1 MTDIKDNAVQSLTKL
16 KDSLFNQINY
26 DNDLLS
32 KYGWNTPAIDRED
45 ICLQIEFIIKI
56 IENSKIEMTEDEYIY
71 RSISYIPSRVDKIIG
86 NTLPYISNG
95 NAGGA
100 FPALFEFISWLFF
113 SLNPLVGWKNFKHPE
128 AMPKKIA
135 NRIDALNK
143 RISAIEPEQKL
154 LENKIKLINEAT
166 AAADELPESLETLQA
181 AKKDAV
187 LAREQA
193 ERSSIR
199 ADENAQKIKNIL
211 DSLEAMEVRAKE
223 ILEKSEQALR
233 SSTSVGLAAA
243 FSNRANTLNASIRWW
258 VAGLTSALL
267 IGAVAAYYRIDF
279 LGKIIS
285 GDEPNWGVLIMHLLL
300 SAMSIGGP
308 LWFAWMATSQITY
321 RFKLAEDY
329 YFKSSVATAYEGY
342 RKEAAS
348 IDENFTH
355 RLFGSALDRLDEAPM
370 RVMDQK
376 ISSSPLHDLLET
388 DAFKA
393 AVDKFPD
400 LGKAVG
406 DVLGKKK
413 SGSRNRGADTDSI
426 PEKDSKEMSE

>member
-1 MTDIKDNAVQSLTKL
+1 MTDIKNNAIQSLAKL
-16 KDSLFNQINY
+16 KDNLHKILSD

-45 ICLQIEFIIKI
+45 ICLQIDFIIKI
-56 IENSKIEMTEDEYIY
+56 IDNTKIELTDDDDYVF
-71 RSISYIPSRVDKIIG
+71 RSLSDIPLRVDKIIG

-100 FPALFEFISWLFF
+100 FPALFEFINWLFF
-113 SLNPLVGWKNFKHPE
+113 SLNPLIGWVNFKHPE

-181 AKKDAV
+181 AKKDAT

-211 DSLEAMEVRAKE
+211 DSLGEVEVRAKE
-223 ILEKSEQALR
+223 VLEKSEQALR

-243 FSNRANTLNASIRWW
+243 FSNRANALNASIRWW
-258 VAGLTSALL
+258 VAGLTAALL
-267 IGAVAAYYRIDF
+267 IGAIAAYYRIDF
-279 LGKIIS
+279 LGKIIA

-308 LWFAWMATSQITY
+308 LWFAWMATNQITY

-329 YFKSSVATAYEGY
+329 SFKSSVATAYEGY

-388 DAFKA
+388 DAFKT

-406 DVLGKKK
+406 DVLKKK
-413 SGSRNRGADTDSI
+413 SGSRNKGADMDST
-426 PEKDSKEMSE
+426 PEKDPKDTSE

>member
-1 MTDIKDNAVQSLTKL
+1 M
-16 KDSLFNQINY
+16 F
-26 DNDLLS
+26 
-32 KYGWNTPAIDRED
+32 
-45 ICLQIEFIIKI
+45 
-56 IENSKIEMTEDEYIY
+56 
-71 RSISYIPSRVDKIIG
+71 RSISDIPVRVDRIIN

-95 NAGGA
+95 HAGNAL
-100 FPALFEFISWLFF
+100 PAVLDFINWLFF
-113 SLNPLVGWKNFKHPE
+113 SLNPLIGWVNFKHPE

-143 RISAIEPEQKL
+143 RISAIEPEQKS

-181 AKKDAV
+181 AKKDAT

-199 ADENAQKIKNIL
+199 ADENAQKIKIIL
-211 DSLEAMEVRAKE
+211 NSLEEVEIRAKE
-223 ILEKSEQALR
+223 VLEKSELALR

-243 FSNRANTLNASIRWW
+243 FSNRANALNASIRWW
-258 VAGLTSALL
+258 VAGLTGALL
-267 IGAVAAYYRIDF
+267 IGAIAAYYRIDF

-285 GDEPNWGVLIMHLLL
+285 GDDPNWGVLIMHLLL

-329 YFKSSVATAYEGY
+329 SFKSSVATAYEGY

-355 RLFGSALDRLDEAPM
+355 RLFGAALDRLDEVPM
-370 RVMDQK
+370 RVMEQK

-388 DAFKA
+388 DAFRA